1 MKLKNTLYGIR
12 QIPRSFW
19 KYLSNKCEA
28 CDLKQFW
35 FYPYLF
41 VVETV
46 IFIVYVDDIILWGIN
61 DDNIYDMKMELQE
74 LGIDLEQ
81 EDDTASFLGVTLER
95 DLKTVFLEMK

>member
-1 MKLKNTLYGIR
+1 M
-12 QIPRSFW
+12 
-19 KYLSNKCEA
+19 SNKCEA
-28 CDLKQFW
+28 CDLKQSG
-35 FYPYLF
+35 FYPCLF

-46 IFIVYVDDIILWGIN
+46 IFIVYVDNIIFWEIN